1 MATCVGPGSR
11 TTTRVRGS
19 AGPYRRRRA
28 GPGGERGAP
37 AVGPSGEVGAGR
49 PPRSGRDRPPAAPR
63 CRPGHLGHGRT
74 LTVDVHHHGRRRCRR
89 RPPADRGGGSRG
101 RSAHTFTGACPMG
114 LADGRAGHRAAEQ
127 MLAPAADRLATA
139 TDAVLVPWGAAHAA
153 PLHALPLDNVPL
165 LDRVPVSY
173 LPAASL
179 LAEPGPRPPG
189 GTLARGD
196 PEAMSWRAP
205 GADEA
210 QPFAPLP
217 SARLEAAAVAALH
230 LGTTPLLGPD
240 AALRRVLPR
249 APRLDCTACFR
260 RSRWSSFR
268 VRQQAAV
275 MYLPQGSP
283 GLSSVGWCS
292 SWA

>member
-139 TDAVLVPWGAAHAA
+139 TDAVLVPGA
-153 PLHALPLDNVPL
+153 PPTRLHCTRCRSTMSRCWTGCP
-165 LDRVPVSY
+165 SHTY
-173 LPAASL
+173 
-179 LAEPGPRPPG
+179 RPPACSPSPVHG
-189 GTLARGD
+189 RRAGRCPRR

-205 GADEA
+205 GRTRHNRSPRCRVPAW
-210 QPFAPLP
+210 
-217 SARLEAAAVAALH
+217 
-230 LGTTPLLGPD
+230 
-240 AALRRVLPR
+240 RRPR
-249 APRLDCTACFR
+249 WPRST
-260 RSRWSSFR
+260 
-268 VRQQAAV
+268 
-275 MYLPQGSP
+275 
-283 GLSSVGWCS
+283 
-292 SWA
+292 